1 MGKGRK
7 RLSGAKRREI
17 KKKWK
22 ARTFLERDSESS
34 EDNGKM
40 NDEEKKAPPPLSP
53 SPPPPSPPPPPPPT
67 PSASTEQDKG
77 ARVGKRGGSREHTL
91 WPGCLFDSHC
101 HLNMVLR

>member
-40 NDEEKKAPPPLSP
+40 NDEEKKAPPPPPP
-53 SPPPPSPPPPPPPT
+53 SPPPPSPPPPPT
-67 PSASTEQDKG
+67 PSASTEQDRE
-77 ARVGKRGGSREHTL
+77 ARVGKRGGQLHML
-91 WPGCLFDSHC
+91 SHVMRC
-101 HLNMVLR
+101 GMAHK

>member
-40 NDEEKKAPPPLSP
+40 NDEEKKAPPP
-53 SPPPPSPPPPPPPT
+53 PPPT
-67 PSASTEQDKG
+67 PSASTEQDRE

>member
-40 NDEEKKAPPPLSP
+40 NDEEKKAPPP
-53 SPPPPSPPPPPPPT
+53 PPPSLPPPPP
-67 PSASTEQDKG
+67 D
-77 ARVGKRGGSREHTL
+77 
-91 WPGCLFDSHC
+91 GCYSWGTTWFLLIH
-101 HLNMVLR
+101 

>member
-40 NDEEKKAPPPLSP
+40 NDEEKTA
-53 SPPPPSPPPPPPPT
+53 PPPPPP
-67 PSASTEQDKG
+67 ELLIC
-77 ARVGKRGGSREHTL
+77 TL
-91 WPGCLFDSHC
+91 I
-101 HLNMVLR
+101 

>member
-34 EDNGKM
+34 EDDGKM
-40 NDEEKKAPPPLSP
+40 NDEEKKAPP
-53 SPPPPSPPPPPPPT
+53 PPPPSPPPPPPPT
-67 PSASTEQDKG
+67 PSASTEQDRE